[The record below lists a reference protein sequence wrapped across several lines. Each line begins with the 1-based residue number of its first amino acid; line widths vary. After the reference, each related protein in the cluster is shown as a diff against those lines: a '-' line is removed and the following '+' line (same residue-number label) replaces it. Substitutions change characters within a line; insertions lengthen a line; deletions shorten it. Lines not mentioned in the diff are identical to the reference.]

1 MGIGRGTGTH
11 VVVRFRDVS
20 IVNSR
25 IRSAGHFLLDMLLPP
40 RCVACRDITM
50 SQAGLCPK
58 CWRGL
63 TFIDAPRCAKT
74 GVPFPYGS
82 EDDDL
87 ISPAALKSPPIYH
100 RARGAVIYDDKSR
113 PLVHALKYHDRYEAA
128 LPMAR
133 LMAVAGRDVIE
144 ASDLMMPVPLHRW
157 RLWRRRYNQAALLA
171 MRIARFVA
179 KPCHFQGLIRIR
191 STATQVGLDVS
202 RRARNVQGAFALSRE
217 VRAQVSGRRVLLI
230 DDVLTT
236 GATSNACAEVLL
248 DGGAAAVNVLVFALA
263 AGPHRLHI

>member
-1 MGIGRGTGTH
+1 
-11 VVVRFRDVS
+11 VS

-25 IRSAGHFLLDMLLPP
+25 IRSAGHSLLDMLLPP
-40 RCVACRDITM
+40 RCVACREITM
-50 SQAGLCPK
+50 SQAGLCAK
-58 CWRGL
+58 CWSGL

-87 ISPAALKSPPIYH
+87 ISPAALKSPPVYH
-100 RARGAVIYDDKSR
+100 RARGAVIYDEKSR
-113 PLVHALKYHDRYEAA
+113 LLVHALKYRDRYEAA

-133 LMAVAGRDVIE
+133 LMAVAGRDVIA

-171 MRIARFVA
+171 MRIARFTA
-179 KPCHFQGLIRIR
+179 KPCHYQGLIRIR
-191 STATQVGLDVS
+191 RTSTQVGLDAR
-202 RRARNVQGAFALSRE
+202 RRARNVRDAFALSPE
-217 VRAQVSGRRVLLI
+217 AHDHVRGRRVLLI

-236 GATSNACAEVLL
+236 GATSNACAEALL
-248 DGGAAAVNVLVFALA
+248 NGGAASVNVLVFALA